1 MNECESSKTVRYA
14 CLIRNIEHTN
24 ADYTSP
30 LPFVDTSD
38 IVISI
43 SNSPPASV
51 AKSSRATSLNPLTS
65 VLVKNEFPATL
76 PRANLRTLSTPF
88 ASSPIAS
95 ASGSS
100 STIVSSTGTSCD
112 SNHMGTNGNFR
123 LPPGAPAL
131 KKRKLDQKASLS
143 LDDHSHDQENTDPA
157 LASGLRLSTPTKQPG
172 TNKRARSNRHPGP
185 IAIGTVQLDDHR
197 PNTAMSIR
205 TTKVYS
211 HDGPR
216 ANPTSLAPSP
226 VSGPSLTTSQWRNST
241 WSMEPGMMVSGVPDL
256 VNNVAS
262 NLHAAYGAYSV
273 QSHLPG
279 RSNGSSS
286 GSNQPFLI
294 SSSDDRSHH
303 SNWLVSS
310 SALSQ
315 SLQPRNGNALFA
327 DSQAS
332 LSSGRSLGG
341 QSTKPVVTRES
352 RRVLGENRSAGNQA
366 LLPGSN
372 IQDAFSHDFG
382 ATHALTGNQL
392 GYAFFD
398 DQQFRQNQNITQQ
411 SQPDAHASGSN
422 HLAARSRSGRE
433 SSSDCA
439 TQGNLAGLV

>member
-1 MNECESSKTVRYA
+1 M
-14 CLIRNIEHTN
+14 
-24 ADYTSP
+24 
-30 LPFVDTSD
+30 
-38 IVISI
+38 
-43 SNSPPASV
+43 
-51 AKSSRATSLNPLTS
+51 
-65 VLVKNEFPATL
+65 
-76 PRANLRTLSTPF
+76 
-88 ASSPIAS
+88 
-95 ASGSS
+95 
-100 STIVSSTGTSCD
+100 
-112 SNHMGTNGNFR
+112 
-123 LPPGAPAL
+123 
-131 KKRKLDQKASLS
+131 
-143 LDDHSHDQENTDPA
+143 
-157 LASGLRLSTPTKQPG
+157 
-172 TNKRARSNRHPGP
+172 
-185 IAIGTVQLDDHR
+185 
-197 PNTAMSIR
+197 
-205 TTKVYS
+205 YS

-256 VNNVAS
+256 VNNVAP
-262 NLHAAYGAYSV
+262 NLHAAYGAYSL

-327 DSQAS
+327 DSQTS